1 MKTVQIDCV
10 LEFSF
15 EDNLTKGELV
25 AKAIEALENT
35 SDEEIG
41 KMLQIEKD
49 INEWH
54 YFDDDGEEMDMEEE
68 EE

>member
-15 EDNLTKGELV
+15 EGNLTKGELV

-35 SDEEIG
+35 SDKEMGE
-41 KMLQIEKD
+41 MLQIEKD

-54 YFDDDGEEMDMEEE
+54 YFDNGEEMDMED
-68 EE
+68 

>member
-10 LEFSF
+10 LEFNF
-15 EDNLTKGELV
+15 EGNLTKGELV

-54 YFDDDGEEMDMEEE
+54 YLNDDGEEMEMED
-68 EE
+68 

>member
-15 EDNLTKGELV
+15 EGNLTKGELV

-35 SDEEIG
+35 SHKEMGE
-41 KMLQIEKD
+41 MLQIEED

-54 YFDDDGEEMDMEEE
+54 YFDDNGEEMDMEEE
-68 EE
+68 

>member
-1 MKTVQIDCV
+1 MKTVQIDCI

-15 EDNLTKGELV
+15 EGELTKGELA

-35 SDEEIG
+35 SYKEIG
-41 KMLQIEKD
+41 EMLQIEKD

-54 YFDDDGEEMDMEEE
+54 YFDDGEEMDED
-68 EE
+68 

>member
-10 LEFSF
+10 LEFNF
-15 EDNLTKGELV
+15 EGNLTKGELV
-25 AKAIEALENT
+25 AKAIEALENA

-41 KMLQIEKD
+41 KMLQIEED

-54 YFDDDGEEMDMEEE
+54 YFDDDGEEMDMEMED
-68 EE
+68 

>member
-15 EDNLTKGELV
+15 EGNLTRGELV
-25 AKAIEALENT
+25 AKAIEALENA
-35 SDEEIG
+35 SDKEIG
-41 KMLQIEKD
+41 KMLQIEED

-54 YFDDDGEEMDMEEE
+54 YFDDGEEMDMED
-68 EE
+68 

>member
-10 LEFSF
+10 LEFNF
-15 EDNLTKGELV
+15 EGNLTKDELV

-35 SDEEIG
+35 SYEEMG
-41 KMLQIEKD
+41 EMLQIEED

-54 YFDDDGEEMDMEEE
+54 YFDAGEEIDMED
-68 EE
+68 

>member
-15 EDNLTKGELV
+15 GGNLTKGELV

-35 SDEEIG
+35 SYKEMGE
-41 KMLQIEKD
+41 MLQIEED

-54 YFDDDGEEMDMEEE
+54 YFDDDGEEMDMED
-68 EE
+68 

>member
-15 EDNLTKGELV
+15 EGNLTKGELV
-25 AKAIEALENT
+25 AKAIKALENT
-35 SDEEIG
+35 SYEEMG
-41 KMLQIEKD
+41 GMLQIEED

-54 YFDDDGEEMDMEEE
+54 YFDDDGEEMDMED
-68 EE
+68 

>member
-1 MKTVQIDCV
+1 MKTVQIDCI

-15 EDNLTKGELV
+15 EGELTKGELV

-35 SDEEIG
+35 SYKEIG
-41 KMLQIEKD
+41 EMLQIEKD

-54 YFDDDGEEMDMEEE
+54 YFDDGEEMDED
-68 EE
+68 